1 MFGISLKLELKSET
15 NLVYKLREN
24 ILSITNKLLRKKR
37 CGRSKYPLPA
47 TLQESQRES
56 SIKLHQKMFTNRAI
70 VDKLIVPLNISAM
83 LFISGVIVYIK
94 PMVFMKIEI
103 IVTLIAICLAFI

>member
-1 MFGISLKLELKSET
+1 
-15 NLVYKLREN
+15 
-24 ILSITNKLLRKKR
+24 
-37 CGRSKYPLPA
+37 
-47 TLQESQRES
+47 
-56 SIKLHQKMFTNRAI
+56 MFTNRAI